1 MTPGINSCIEMDI
14 TGQAASATIGTVI
27 YSGFGGQVRKAHI
40 AKGGS
45 NHGQTMVKPWSNH
58 GETVEKVLQSHAKGC
73 ETLKMSPLKP
83 YVRPSRAYIGGAQ
96 VDFLTGAA
104 ACVNGKGILAF
115 PSRTHKGVPR
125 IVPLLRLEESGL
137 K

>member
-1 MTPGINSCIEMDI
+1 
-14 TGQAASATIGTVI
+14 
-27 YSGFGGQVRKAHI
+27 
-40 AKGGS
+40 
-45 NHGQTMVKPWSNH
+45 MVKPWSNH
-58 GETVEKVLQSHAKGC
+58 GETVEKVLKSHAKRC
-73 ETLKMSPLKP
+73 ETLKMSLKP
-83 YVRPSRAYIGGAQ
+83 DVRPSRAYIGGAQ

-104 ACVNGKGILAF
+104 ACPNGKGILAF